1 MNIKL
6 PIVKSPN
13 VEDHDLNK
21 LNFHYLIVNISS
33 NFLYL
38 MVFEKILL
46 KKCKTSPLVKMC
58 GPLFEQT

>member
-21 LNFHYLIVNISS
+21 LNFHYLFDQSFYLKCHTSS
-33 NFLYL
+33 
-38 MVFEKILL
+38 
-46 KKCKTSPLVKMC
+46 PVKMC
-58 GPLFEQT
+58 GSLFEQT